1 MRRKLMLFSFF
12 LCFVLLLTAC
22 GGSSG
27 PEPAGGESAAEEAEV
42 SGGEAPEAEPA
53 KEKPSGVPGPK
64 SGFEKITDIADAWN
78 ALHSQNEKA
87 INDYEGMPILELVS
101 PGLAFVTGVQYD
113 LLNMD
118 NKDGR
123 FEGKLMLAGFDGFVE
138 KAGAKFTFGY
148 DHVMEKDGFGP
159 LAKAGDRKVENGVFD
174 ANKGFYQA
182 ESYTERGGTKI
193 LRQYHEFKRLGDGSM
208 ICFDFSGNAIDSKGD
223 ERTYNTFT
231 FIRNGKDRY
240 EFVIAKAEIGPE
252 FNIVSLADE
261 EDMTKERAIDI
272 FTAEGYRIDK
282 TGGIKDGK
290 LFVD

>member
-22 GGSSG
+22 GGSSA

-42 SGGEAPEAEPA
+42 SGGEAPEAEPT

-64 SGFEKITDIADAWN
+64 SGFEKINDIADAWN
-78 ALHSQNEKA
+78 ALYSQNEKA

-101 PGLAFVTGVQYD
+101 PGRAFVTGVQYD

-118 NKDGR
+118 DKDGR
-123 FEGKLMLAGFDGFVE
+123 FEGKLMFAGFDGFVE
-138 KAGAKFTFGY
+138 KAGSKFTFGHDY
-148 DHVMEKDGFGP
+148 VLEKDGLGP
-159 LAKAGDRKVENGVFD
+159 FANAGDRKVENGIFD
-174 ANKGFYQA
+174 TDKEFYQA

-208 ICFDFSGNAIDSKGD
+208 ICFDFSGNAIDAKGD
-223 ERTYNTFT
+223 EKTFNIFT
-231 FIRNGKDRY
+231 FIRSGKDRY
-240 EFVIAKAEIGPE
+240 DFVIAKAEIGPE
-252 FNIVSLADE
+252 FNIVSLANE
-261 EDMTKERAIDI
+261 GDMTKERAIEI
-272 FTAEGYRIDK
+272 FTAEGYSIDK

>member
-22 GGSSG
+22 GGSS
-27 PEPAGGESAAEEAEV
+27 PETAGGEASPADTEV
-42 SGGEAPEAEPA
+42 SGGGAPEAELA
-53 KEKPSGVPGPK
+53 KEEPSGVSGSK

-78 ALHSQNEKA
+78 ELYNQNEKA

-113 LLNMD
+113 LLNMS

-123 FEGKLMLAGFDGFVE
+123 FEGELMLAGFDGFVE
-138 KAGAKFTFGY
+138 KAGSKFTFGY

-159 LAKAGDRKVENGVFD
+159 SAKAGDRKVENGIFD
-174 ANKGFYQA
+174 TDKEFYQA

-240 EFVIAKAEIGPE
+240 DFVIAKAEIGPE
-252 FNIVSLADE
+252 FNIVSLANE
-261 EDMTKERAIDI
+261 GDMTKERSIEI
-272 FTAEGYRIDK
+272 FTAEGYSIDK
-282 TGGIKDGK
+282 TGGIKDGI